1 MRVLCDMLQALSQIQ
16 LGSQRVAVE
25 AGSVGF
31 LLWRS
36 VYIVKQAQTPH
47 NCHMI
52 TTRCVPAYDYMA
64 TRRILCR
71 WRFAIGCLCSSIG

>member
-1 MRVLCDMLQALSQIQ
+1 MRLLCDVHAGDMRVLCDMLQALSQIQ

-36 VYIVKQAQTPH
+36 VYIVKQA
-47 NCHMI
+47 
-52 TTRCVPAYDYMA
+52 D
-64 TRRILCR
+64 
-71 WRFAIGCLCSSIG
+71 SS